1 MDKLLEELHSFP
13 EREKNLRAITRY
25 SLYKTMWYRS
35 NLWSHSRRVA
45 WITEEIVPIASEV
58 LGSSFDPQK
67 AIAIAL
73 VHDDAEILFGDIQ
86 AGNKA
91 KMSQDELNDIKKLE
105 KDAVQQLSLTYPQN
119 LGTYNYKSL
128 LLEAAE
134 KSSLEAMIV
143 NWADK
148 YDAFG
153 EALHEIYSGNTLW
166 TKNVENKYG
175 KISLPTE
182 YYINY
187 FNSFEKQFPSIA
199 PLLLQKNSW
208 LSIPDDPRIENILT
222 LSKEHT
228 LTSLHEKKGYI
239 PYDQWVDITL
249 RYGTE
254 EDISNLYIKKEN

>member
-1 MDKLLEELHSFP
+1 
-13 EREKNLRAITRY
+13 
-25 SLYKTMWYRS
+25 MWYRS

-45 WITEEIVPIASEV
+45 WITEEIVSIASEV
-58 LGSSFDPQK
+58 LSSSFDPQK

-73 VHDDAEILFGDIQ
+73 VHDDAEIVFGDIQ

-91 KMSQDELNDIKKLE
+91 KMTQEELSEIKKLE
-105 KDAVQQLSLTYPQN
+105 RDAIQQLSLTYPKN
-119 LGTYNYKSL
+119 LSVYNYESL

-134 KSSLEAMIV
+134 KSSLESMIV

-187 FNSFEKQFPSIA
+187 FNKFDKQFPAIT
-199 PLLLQKNSW
+199 PLLLKKNLW
-208 LSIPDDPRIENILT
+208 LSIPVDPHIENILPI
-222 LSKEHT
+222 SKEHT
-228 LTSLHEKKGYI
+228 LASLHEHKGYA
-239 PYDQWVDITL
+239 PYDQWVAITL
-249 RYGTE
+249 RHGTE